1 MRKLHHDHSEHH
13 ATVTTSSNESMPMG
27 LTAAEEA
34 ATCARRQD
42 VSPREMTPRDG
53 SAPLQV
59 EHDTSRPHGTT
70 PSSLTLTCFLH
81 SCGEEVS
88 LN

>member
-1 MRKLHHDHSEHH
+1 
-13 ATVTTSSNESMPMG
+13 
-27 LTAAEEA
+27 
-34 ATCARRQD
+34 
-42 VSPREMTPRDG
+42 
-53 SAPLQV
+53 LQV

>member
-1 MRKLHHDHSEHH
+1 MR
-13 ATVTTSSNESMPMG
+13 TSAGRESSRDD
-27 LTAAEEA
+27 T
-34 ATCARRQD
+34 ARRQ
-42 VSPREMTPRDG
+42 RT
-53 SAPLQV
+53 LQV